1 MFLKFYDLHLWKSNM
16 LHYKWK
22 RLQYKKY
29 FFSFGGKNGNTLAS
43 LRYAKFMQELTT

>member
-1 MFLKFYDLHLWKSNM
+1 MFLRLDDLHLWKSDM

-29 FFSFGGKNGNTLAS
+29 KINGDTLTS
-43 LRYAKFMQELTT
+43 LRYAKFMQELAT